1 MIEDCAESLGSKLGE
16 REVGTFGHA
25 STFSFFG
32 NKTISTGEG
41 GMVLFKNKE
50 VADFARTLRDHGM
63 SKEKKYWHDVIGYNY
78 RITNVQSSIGVD
90 KLEKFDLILQKKLKI
105 ADVYDQVLSN
115 AKLNLQLPIRS
126 PDTLHSNWLYGVILP
141 SEIKRQDV
149 IDELLY
155 QGIET
160 RPFFYSLHTMPPYEE
175 FLRSR
180 KYKVRKYHQ
189 MVFHFQHPLIYL
201 MKRFHL

>member
-1 MIEDCAESLGSKLGE
+1 M
-16 REVGTFGHA
+16 
-25 STFSFFG
+25 
-32 NKTISTGEG
+32 
-41 GMVLFKNKE
+41 
-50 VADFARTLRDHGM
+50 
-63 SKEKKYWHDVIGYNY
+63 
-78 RITNVQSSIGVD
+78 
-90 KLEKFDLILQKKLKI
+90 EKFDLILQKKLKI

-180 KYKVRKYHQ
+180 KNG
-189 MVFHFQHPLIYL
+189 
-201 MKRFHL
+201 

>member
-1 MIEDCAESLGSKLGE
+1 
-16 REVGTFGHA
+16 
-25 STFSFFG
+25 
-32 NKTISTGEG
+32 
-41 GMVLFKNKE
+41 MVLFKNKE

-78 RITNVQSSIGVD
+78 RITNVQSAIGVAQM
-90 KLEKFDLILQKKLKI
+90 EKFDLILQKKLKI
-105 ADVYDQVLSN
+105 ADVYEQVLSN

-180 KYKVRKYHQ
+180 KMDNSKKISSNGLSLPTSVNLSYEEISFIAEK
-189 MVFHFQHPLIYL
+189 LIDCIL
-201 MKRFHL
+201 GNTK